1 MFIVCPSI
9 PHNVCNLTAALSMLS
24 SSSCVQVDVSQASNV
39 LDRWI
44 NAASRTLTCFVTE
57 EMNGYR
63 LYTVV
68 PVLIKFINDLTNI
81 YVRYNRRRL
90 KGSKGSEDTL
100 MALVSLY
107 DVLLTVC
114 KVGQSQQMAHAVVDL
129 AAISL
134 FVLCCVVS
142 SGHSIMCCLISA
154 YSTSADCMGNQ
165 HNVAL
170 FPLQVCQC

>member
-1 MFIVCPSI
+1 M
-9 PHNVCNLTAALSMLS
+9 
-24 SSSCVQVDVSQASNV
+24 SQASNV

-114 KVGQSQQMAHAVVDL
+114 KVRQSQQMAHAVLNL
-129 AAISL
+129 AAIPY
-134 FVLCCVVS
+134 LCCICS
-142 SGHSIMCCLISA
+142 
-154 YSTSADCMGNQ
+154 
-165 HNVAL
+165 
-170 FPLQVCQC
+170 

>member
-1 MFIVCPSI
+1 MAFV
-9 PHNVCNLTAALSMLS
+9 TAYDPATVLLSGGT
-24 SSSCVQVDVSQASNV
+24 CIVQVDVSKASNV

-68 PVLIKFINDLTNI
+68 PVLVKFINDLTNI

-90 KGSKGSEDTL
+90 KGSKGTNDTL

-114 KVGQSQQMAHAVVDL
+114 KVSQL
-129 AAISL
+129 G
-134 FVLCCVVS
+134 FPCS
-142 SGHSIMCCLISA
+142 SV
-154 YSTSADCMGNQ
+154 Q
-165 HNVAL
+165 
-170 FPLQVCQC
+170 CQCNVLLWCSPVCCNSAL

>member
-1 MFIVCPSI
+1 M
-9 PHNVCNLTAALSMLS
+9 
-24 SSSCVQVDVSQASNV
+24 QVDVSQASNV

-114 KVGQSQQMAHAVVDL
+114 KVRQSDGTCSRDPGCC
-129 AAISL
+129 SL
-134 FVLCCVVS
+134 FVLCCVVCAHS
-142 SGHSIMCCLISA
+142 NTCCLTSAHSI
-154 YSTSADCMGNQ
+154 TFTGG
-165 HNVAL
+165 
-170 FPLQVCQC
+170 

>member
-1 MFIVCPSI
+1 MTV
-9 PHNVCNLTAALSMLS
+9 ALSATCCSIAVASLGSNHLKLVLVPM
-24 SSSCVQVDVSQASNV
+24 QVDVSNASNV

-44 NAASRTLTCFVTE
+44 NAASRSLTSFVTE

-68 PVLIKFINDLTNI
+68 PVLVKFINNLTNI

-90 KGSKGSEDTL
+90 KGSKGTEDTL

-114 KVGQSQQMAHAVVDL
+114 KVGVTLFCPSPVDIVNSMSPGEAEIVVAHTWPRPRNVTVT
-129 AAISL
+129 
-134 FVLCCVVS
+134 VS
-142 SGHSIMCCLISA
+142 HMLKTCAGC
-154 YSTSADCMGNQ
+154 
-165 HNVAL
+165 
-170 FPLQVCQC
+170 

>member
-1 MFIVCPSI
+1 M
-9 PHNVCNLTAALSMLS
+9 
-24 SSSCVQVDVSQASNV
+24 QVDVSQASNV

-114 KVGQSQQMAHAVVDL
+114 KVRQSQQMVHAVVKL
-129 AAISL
+129 AASPC
-134 FVLCCVVS
+134 LCCVGWS
-142 SGHSIMCCLISA
+142 LLIASRVVWYLLIA
-154 YSTSADCMGNQ
+154 SRVVWYLLIASR
-165 HNVAL
+165 V
-170 FPLQVCQC
+170 V